1 MLGSNCGIIKGGK
14 HMSKTIAILCSLVG
28 SLLLGT
34 SASALESF
42 TCTFGDNGKPCHELK
57 GKTCSNKFS
66 PTVYATCG
74 NIADDFICLFTA
86 KPWSSMGDKTAALK
100 TGTDGG
106 SPYAAALVEPA
117 AGKLTAA
124 YRSYR
129 VGCEISQTK

>member
-1 MLGSNCGIIKGGK
+1 
-14 HMSKTIAILCSLVG
+14 MSKTVVILSSLVA
-28 SLLLGT
+28 SLLLST

-57 GKTCSNKFS
+57 GKTCSHKFT

-86 KPWSSMGDKTAALK
+86 KPWSSIGDKTAALK

-106 SPYAAALVEPA
+106 SPYAAAFVQPG
-117 AGKLTAA
+117 AGKLTSA

-129 VGCEISQTK
+129 VECEISQAK